1 MSQTSLPQLGSGSA
15 YATLDLHSWSSLVA
29 HLGTPAVMW
38 VSTLPDIAPITHYPL
53 LRRGASSWA
62 VLVTPYV
69 GWPLGWLAPRWLC
82 CSPQI
87 SLYRPQLHCG
97 RWSLPLMQGGVT
109 LFWVFCES
117 GYLSFFGGEV
127 HGELWSDKQLGTTV
141 APLRVGLA
149 CVVHMCT

>member
-1 MSQTSLPQLGSGSA
+1 MGSA
-15 YATLDLHSWSSLVA
+15 GHT
-29 HLGTPAVMW
+29 
-38 VSTLPDIAPITHYPL
+38 
-53 LRRGASSWA
+53 LRRLAFGLVGAPLA
-62 VLVTPYV
+62 VLQPPDFSILPTAAL
-69 GWPLGWLAPRWLC
+69 WPMW
-82 CSPQI
+82 
-87 SLYRPQLHCG
+87 
-97 RWSLPLMQGGVT
+97 GVT